1 MKHQFI
7 RQTQQLGLFQGF
19 VVAEEEL
26 ILACIPKVKLLH
38 LVFDTLKRDV
48 KDLTV
53 YLHHNMLKLNI
64 KKIKEMHIKQQKE
77 K

>member
-19 VVAEEEL
+19 VAAEEL
-26 ILACIPKVKLLH
+26 LLACIPKVKLLH
-38 LVFDTLKRDV
+38 LLFDMSKRDV

-53 YLHHNMLKLNI
+53 YI
-64 KKIKEMHIKQQKE
+64 TICQI
-77 K
+77 